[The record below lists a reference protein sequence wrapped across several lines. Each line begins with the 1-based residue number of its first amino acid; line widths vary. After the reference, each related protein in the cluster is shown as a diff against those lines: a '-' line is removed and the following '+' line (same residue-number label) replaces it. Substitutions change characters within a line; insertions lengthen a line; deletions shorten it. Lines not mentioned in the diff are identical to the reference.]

1 MNIEELARQV
11 AEQSDRV
18 AVLEVVA
25 SYATALD
32 TKNWS
37 LLETLFAPDA
47 TVNFGSSVGS
57 AQGPAAIASLLRSTL
72 ERLDGSQHLVANS
85 VVRLAGDIAEHTCYV
100 QGQHIRRGAPGG
112 ELYLVAGRYDD
123 QFRRTADGWRF
134 TSRTITRSWSDGNW
148 GVVHGGTRESSSPTA
163 ET

>member
-47 TVNFGSSVGS
+47 TVSFGSSVGS

-148 GVVHGGTRESSSPTA
+148 GVVHGGTRESSNPTA